1 MSPDPTPAHSSSA
14 ESSPRTSARHIHRN
28 RLDRRKADGFPP
40 AGYPDRRVQAERR
53 GIQVVEFDFDERI
66 SIGTPRP

>member
-1 MSPDPTPAHSSSA
+1 MSPDPTPAPSV
-14 ESSPRTSARHIHRN
+14 ESSPRTSARHIRRN
-28 RLDRRKADGFPP
+28 RLDRRKTDGFPP
-40 AGYPDRRVQAERR
+40 AGCPDRRVQAERR